1 MGSSEEANLGTGA
14 DQLET
19 WQQERIHT
27 VLENY
32 GWVGVELRSIASGEA
47 SVHLPCPPDFNVGG
61 QFNGGVLS
69 GLLEVPSFLALLTE
83 LREGE
88 TPVTNDIFVQHLRG
102 VPADAEIIL
111 EGRLVK
117 RGRSM
122 AWTEAR
128 ALADG
133 KITTLA
139 RITKTILAG

>member
-1 MGSSEEANLGTGA
+1 
-14 DQLET
+14 
-19 WQQERIHT
+19 
-27 VLENY
+27 
-32 GWVGVELRSIASGEA
+32 
-47 SVHLPCPPDFNVGG
+47 
-61 QFNGGVLS
+61 
-69 GLLEVPSFLALLTE
+69 VPSFLALLTE

-133 KITTLA
+133 RITTLA